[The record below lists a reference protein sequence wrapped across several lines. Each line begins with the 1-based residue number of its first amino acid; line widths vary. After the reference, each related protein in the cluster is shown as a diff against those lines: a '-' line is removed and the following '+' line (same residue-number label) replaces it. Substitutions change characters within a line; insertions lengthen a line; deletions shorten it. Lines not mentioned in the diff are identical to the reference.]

1 MASLDLPQLHAVR
14 RAKRGATGVLGLLL
28 AMAAAGP
35 AQAAGAASTSITAV
49 AKASDVTGKDI
60 ATLQRAQ
67 SQGQVSSLQL
77 VDAYLARIARIDRA
91 GPTLRS
97 VLAINPEARAQA
109 RALDKERTAGHVR
122 GPLHGIPLLIKDNI
136 ETADPLPTT
145 AGSLALA
152 ENRSGRDAPLVARL
166 RAAGAVILGKTNL
179 SEWANIRSTSS
190 VSGWSATGGQTRNP
204 YALDRSACGSSSGSA
219 AAVAASLAA
228 AAIGTETDGSI
239 TCPASMNGLV
249 GIKPTVGLVSRTFV
263 VPISHSQD
271 TPGPIAHTVADA
283 ATLLQVISG
292 SDPLDPAT
300 RGADSRRPDASAGN
314 AGSGLSGVRIGVM
327 PASNAL
333 PGVQNL
339 VASAVRRLS
348 AAGAIVVEVT
358 APPETDKLG
367 DLELTVLLT
376 ELKSDLNAY
385 LASTP
390 VAVTTRTLADVIA
403 FNRSHAASEM
413 PLFGQELFT
422 RAEATAGPQSAAYVQ
437 ALEDSRRIA
446 GRDGIDKI
454 IAEHQLQ
461 ALIAFTEGPAMPID
475 PVNGDAIN
483 GSGPGNL
490 PAIAG
495 FPHLTLPMGLVKGLP
510 VGLSVIGPAWSDAT
524 VLSIAA
530 GVERVL
536 GPIAPPRYARTTAR
550 LLDEQP

>member
-1 MASLDLPQLHAVR
+1 MASPDSRPL
-14 RAKRGATGVLGLLL
+14 RGALLGVL
-28 AMAAAGP
+28 MAIAGGGA
-35 AQAAGAASTSITAV
+35 AQAAAATSAY
-49 AKASDVTGKDI
+49 DVIGKDI

-109 RALDKERTAGHVR
+109 RALDKERAAGHVR

-152 ENRSGRDAPLVARL
+152 DNRSGRDAPLVARL

-283 ATLLQVISG
+283 ALLLQVMSG

-300 RGADSRRPDASAGN
+300 RGADSHRPDASAEN
-314 AGSGLSGVRIGVM
+314 TGSSLSGVRIGVM
-327 PASNAL
+327 SASNAL
-333 PGVQNL
+333 PAVQNL
-339 VASAVRRLS
+339 LATAVRRLS
-348 AAGAIVVEVT
+348 TAGAIVVDVA
-358 APPETDKLG
+358 APPDADKLG

-403 FNRSHAASEM
+403 FDRTHASSEM
-413 PLFGQELFT
+413 AFFGQELFT
-422 RAEATAGPQSAAYVQ
+422 RAEATAGLQSAAYVR

-446 GRDGIDKI
+446 GRDGLDKI
-454 IAEHQLQ
+454 IAGHQLQ

-510 VGLSVIGPAWSDAT
+510 VGLSVIGPAWSDGT
-524 VLSIAA
+524 VLSIGAA
-530 GVERVL
+530 CERVL
-536 GPIAPPRYARTTAR
+536 GPIAPPRYARTTAQ